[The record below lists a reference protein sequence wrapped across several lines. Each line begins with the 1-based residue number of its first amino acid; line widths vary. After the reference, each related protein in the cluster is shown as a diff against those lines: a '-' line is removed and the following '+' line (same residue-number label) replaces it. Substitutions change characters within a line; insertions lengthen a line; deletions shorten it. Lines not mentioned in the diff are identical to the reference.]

1 MCLAPLYGTDA
12 HHAPAPH
19 PLARLLYTE
28 TYPYRVQP
36 QQIFCLREQPCYHP
50 LPLDFVRTGSYRIT
64 SADFAAYASM
74 TPQWNGTLVLGLNFR
89 NGTDPALAINHITAA
104 LAYPGLAPLVEAVE
118 VGNEVSG

>member
-1 MCLAPLYGTDA
+1 
-12 HHAPAPH
+12 
-19 PLARLLYTE
+19 
-28 TYPYRVQP
+28 
-36 QQIFCLREQPCYHP
+36 
-50 LPLDFVRTGSYRIT
+50 VRTGSYRIT

-104 LAYPGLAPLVEAVE
+104 LAYPGLASLVEAVE